1 MIVNLESD
9 SSLPDMFTNYF
20 APFREYSVRWAALA
34 LMGLLALTAA
44 FTYLF
49 QIASELPC
57 SAECTWVAILGT
69 MFWLGFL
76 PQIMRYSDEE
86 LKGQS
91 KLLNWCKLLGLG
103 LGLVVLNQLFIR
115 GSIALLFQLVYGCT
129 GTMQSWLTAVL
140 TNNILVNFLIY
151 WGIVGLAFLTRYTLS
166 SPHTPEIEVLENTP
180 EPETLAQIWIK
191 NGNKSLALP
200 VQEIE
205 WVEADNN
212 CITIH
217 TSRGRFV
224 QYRSLR
230 SLETELDA
238 TQFIRIHRS
247 TLVNKSYV
255 REVQN
260 LPGGDALAIL
270 RNGSTLRISRHLKG
284 KQLLLC

>member
-115 GSIALLFQLVYGCT
+115 GAIALLFQLVYGCT

-166 SPHTPEIEVLENTP
+166 SPPTTEIAVLETTP

-255 REVQN
+255 SEVQN

>member
-20 APFREYSVRWAALA
+20 APFREHSVRWAALA

-49 QIASELPC
+49 QIASKLPC
-57 SAECTWVAILGT
+57 RTECTWVAILGT
-69 MFWLGFL
+69 MYWLSFL
-76 PQIMRYSDEE
+76 PQIMRYSDERIQE
-86 LKGQS
+86 QAKFW
-91 KLLNWCKLLGLG
+91 NWCKLLSLG

-115 GSIALLFQLVYGCT
+115 GSIAVLFQLVYGCT
-129 GTMQSWLTAVL
+129 GTMQSWLTTVL

-151 WGIVGLAFLTRYTLS
+151 WGIVGLAFLTRYPLS
-166 SPHTPEIEVLENTP
+166 SPPTNEVAVLETNP
-180 EPETLAQIWIK
+180 EPEALAQIWIK

-217 TSRGRFV
+217 STQGRFV

-230 SLETELDA
+230 SLEMELDA
-238 TQFIRIHRS
+238 AQFIRIHRS
-247 TLVNKSYV
+247 TLVNKCYV

-260 LPGGDALAIL
+260 LPGGDALAIM
-270 RNGSTLRISRHLKG
+270 RSGRTLRISRHLKG

>member
-1 MIVNLESD
+1 MIVNLEPD

-20 APFREYSVRWAALA
+20 APFREYNVRWAALA

-57 SAECTWVAILGT
+57 STECTWVAILGSI
-69 MFWLGFL
+69 FWLGLL
-76 PQIMRYSDEE
+76 PQIMHYGEE
-86 LKGQS
+86 QGKKDNKILG
-91 KLLNWCKLLGLG
+91 WAKLLGLG
-103 LGLVVLNQLFIR
+103 VGLVVLNQLFIR
-115 GSIALLFQLVYGCT
+115 GSIAILFQLAYGCT
-129 GTMQSWLTAVL
+129 GTMQSWLTTVL

-151 WGIVGLAFLTRYTLS
+151 WGIVGLAFLTRYTLAS
-166 SPHTPEIEVLENTP
+166 THTTTFVAFEPSTVPEA
-180 EPETLAQIWIK
+180 LAQIWIK

-200 VQEIE
+200 IQEIE

-217 TSRGRFV
+217 TSGGRYV

-230 SLETELDA
+230 SLEMELDA

-270 RNGSTLRISRHLKG
+270 RNGNSLRISRHLKG